1 MAYKSILSV
10 YFQRVTVY
18 SLIVTFDY
26 CFLVQA
32 NGLDERYNQTL
43 QNMLVKYVTKQREEW
58 DQYVDT
64 CVYAYNTSVQESTC
78 FSPFEVMFG
87 RKATIPIDI
96 DTATK
101 TREDHL
107 QKCLDAEKLSPS
119 KVEKMEFQQQEL
131 LQQVKANI
139 LQAQEKQKEYYDRK
153 RTNPFAYTVSAKVLK
168 KDFLRKKCKGC
179 TISWAIYHH

>member
-1 MAYKSILSV
+1 
-10 YFQRVTVY
+10 
-18 SLIVTFDY
+18 
-26 CFLVQA
+26 
-32 NGLDERYNQTL
+32 
-43 QNMLVKYVTKQREEW
+43 
-58 DQYVDT
+58 
-64 CVYAYNTSVQESTC
+64 
-78 FSPFEVMFG
+78 MFG
-87 RKATIPIDI
+87 RKATMPIDI

-139 LQAQEKQKEYYDRK
+139 LQAQEKQNEYYDRK
-153 RTNPFAYTVSAKVLK
+153 RANPFAYTVSAKVLK
-168 KDFLRKKCKGC
+168 KDFLRKKHKGC